1 MAPSSYRALSC
12 RIFLPGLLSPQQRPT
27 LTRTRALAS
36 METASAE
43 KPADAGSTSA
53 FAADASAGLV
63 VFLVALPLCLGI
75 ALASGAPLLSGVVA
89 GIVGG
94 IVVSL
99 LSGSAVSVSGP
110 AAGLA
115 VIVATAIQTLGSF
128 EAFLLAVLLA
138 GVAQLGFGL
147 VKAGR
152 IANYVPNSVI
162 KGMLAA
168 IGVVII
174 LKQLPHAL
182 GRDKG
187 YEGDFDFFRSASGQS
202 TTLSDIAD
210 AIASANGEAILISLV
225 SLAILLLCER
235 PFIKSRPSLKLIP
248 GALIAVIVGIALNEL
263 FRASF
268 TDFWLRAED
277 GHLVTLPAGGPR
289 EFLALLSSPDW
300 SRLGDRAIYTTA
312 LTLAIVA
319 SIESLLS
326 LEASDKIDPQRRISD
341 PDRELIA
348 QGCGNIVSSLLGGLP
363 VTAVIVRSSA
373 NVYAGARTRW
383 SAFIHGLLLVACVL
397 LIPAFLNRIPLA
409 TLAAVL
415 LMVGYKLTKPA
426 LYREMWA
433 SGLDQFIPFIITVLA
448 IVFTDLL
455 TGVSIGIVFGIVF
468 VIRTNHH
475 SAFTLVR
482 QDQMFLLRFNKD
494 ASFVNKT
501 EFKRKLMQVPDN
513 ASLIVD
519 GSKAIFIDSDIY
531 DVMSDFEEAAKHRQ
545 ISIELKNFLKKSQ
558 NYRNRRRDNGIIQEA
573 AAR

>member
-1 MAPSSYRALSC
+1 MPPSASLPRAGTPPST
-12 RIFLPGLLSPQQRPT
+12 I
-27 LTRTRALAS
+27 AS
-36 METASAE
+36 
-43 KPADAGSTSA
+43 DAA
-53 FAADASAGLV
+53 AGLV

-75 ALASGAPLLSGVVA
+75 ALASGAPLLSGIVA
-89 GIVGG
+89 GVIGG
-94 IVVSL
+94 VVVSL
-99 LSGSAVSVSGP
+99 VSSSQVSVSGP

-115 VIVATAIQTLGSF
+115 VIVATAIQALGSF

-138 GVAQLGFGL
+138 GVMQIGFGL
-147 VKAGR
+147 IKAGR

-174 LKQLPHAL
+174 LKQIPHAL
-182 GRDKG
+182 GRDTA
-187 YEGDFDFFRSASGQS
+187 YEGDFEFFRSANGNS

-210 AIASANGEAILISLV
+210 AIASANGEAIIITLVALAVLILWD
-225 SLAILLLCER
+225 R
-235 PFIKSRPSLKLIP
+235 PAVKRVPVIGKIP
-248 GALIAVIVGIALNEL
+248 GALIAVLLGVALNEL
-263 FRASF
+263 FQTAF
-268 TDFWLRAED
+268 TNFSLKADD
-277 GHLVTLPAGGPR
+277 GHLVTLPAGGPG
-289 EFLALLSSPDW
+289 EFLSLLSSPDW
-300 SRLGDRAIYTTA
+300 SRITDKAIWSTA
-312 LTLAIVA
+312 VTIAIVA

-341 PDRELIA
+341 PDRELLA
-348 QGCGNIVSSLLGGLP
+348 QGCGNMVSGLLGGLP

-373 NVYAGARTRW
+373 NVYAGAKTRW
-383 SAFIHGLLLVACVL
+383 AAFAHGVLLAACVL
-397 LIPAFLNRIPLA
+397 LIPALLNQIPLA
-409 TLAAVL
+409 SLAAVL

-426 LYREMWA
+426 LYREMWVA
-433 SGLDQFIPFIITVLA
+433 GLDQFAPFIITVLA

-455 TGVSIGIVFGIVF
+455 TGVLIGIVFGIVF

-482 QDQMFLLRFNKD
+482 QDQLFLLRFNKD

-501 EFKRKLMQVPDN
+501 EFKNKLMLVPDG

-531 DVMSDFEEAAKHRQ
+531 DVMGDFAQGASHKQ
-545 ISIELKNFLKKSQ
+545 IAIEFKNFHNKSQ
-558 NYRNRRRDNGIIQEA
+558 NYRTRRRSNGIVQEA

>member
-1 MAPSSYRALSC
+1 MPLTAPGPSTAATKS
-12 RIFLPGLLSPQQRPT
+12 T
-27 LTRTRALAS
+27 LAS
-36 METASAE
+36 
-43 KPADAGSTSA
+43 
-53 FAADASAGLV
+53 DASAGLV

-89 GIVGG
+89 GVIGG
-94 IVVSL
+94 VIVSL
-99 LSGSAVSVSGP
+99 ISSSQVSVSGP

-138 GVAQLGFGL
+138 GIAQIAFGL
-147 VKAGR
+147 LKAGR

-174 LKQLPHAL
+174 LKQIPHAL
-182 GRDKG
+182 GRDKS
-187 YEGDFDFFRSASGQS
+187 YEGDFDFFRSAKGGS
-202 TTLSDIAD
+202 TTLSDIVD
-210 AIASANGEAILISLV
+210 AMLSANGEAIVITLVALAVLILW
-225 SLAILLLCER
+225 ER
-235 PFIKSRPSLKLIP
+235 PWIKNNAVLRLIP
-248 GALIAVIVGIALNEL
+248 GALIAVLLGIALNEFFL
-263 FRASF
+263 VSF
-268 TDFWLRAED
+268 TDFALRAED
-277 GHLVTLPAGGPR
+277 GHLVTLPEGGPTQ
-289 EFLALLSSPDW
+289 FLSLLSSPDW
-300 SRLGDRAIYTTA
+300 SRLTDRAIYSTA
-312 LTLAIVA
+312 LTIAIVA

-326 LEASDKIDPQRRISD
+326 LEASDKLDPQRRLSD

-348 QGCGNIVSSLLGGLP
+348 QGCGNIVSGLFGGLP

-373 NVYAGARTRW
+373 NVYAGAKTRW
-383 SAFIHGLLLVACVL
+383 SAFAHGLLLAACVL
-397 LIPAFLNRIPLA
+397 LIPALLNRIPLA
-409 TLAAVL
+409 SLAAVL

-433 SGLDQFIPFIITVLA
+433 AGLDQFAPFMITVLA

-455 TGVSIGIVFGIVF
+455 TGVLIGIVFGIVF

-475 SAFTLVR
+475 SAFTLVHR
-482 QDQMFLLRFNKD
+482 DTLFLLRFNKD

-501 EFKRKLMQVPDN
+501 EFKNKLMLVPEHS
-513 ASLIVD
+513 SLIID

-531 DVMSDFEEAAKHRQ
+531 DVMNDFAQAAQHKQIAIEFKHFH
-545 ISIELKNFLKKSQ
+545 NKSQ
-558 NYRNRRRDNGIIQEA
+558 NYRTRRRSDGILQEA